1 MRAQMMAF
9 LTCPCAHNIQV
20 WDAVIDEKC
29 PQTAPFEVVRCTAHQ
44 HVGAQCMS
52 MYNLDNNGELICRSC
67 PVYGTREGAWLCR
80 ALLLNCRCDS
90 LSVMA
95 CRCS

>member
-1 MRAQMMAF
+1 MRAQHWQAATHPS
-9 LTCPCAHNIQV
+9 LTNVQV

-67 PVYGTREGAWLCR
+67 PVYGTREGA
-80 ALLLNCRCDS
+80 
-90 LSVMA
+90 
-95 CRCS
+95 

>member
-1 MRAQMMAF
+1 M
-9 LTCPCAHNIQV
+9 QV

-52 MYNLDNNGELICRSC
+52 MYHLDNNGELICRSC
-67 PVYGTREGAWLCR
+67 PVYGTQEGAWL
-80 ALLLNCRCDS
+80 
-90 LSVMA
+90 
-95 CRCS
+95 